1 MMVSNRGSVLRLLFW
16 QWRYTLSYALT
27 GALAPLVHVTL
38 GWHWMKLPM
47 APLAIL
53 GSTIGIFVSF
63 RTNQAY
69 ARWWEGRQ
77 LWGRMVNASRH
88 FANQVLSYLPRGE
101 GGAPSGLQRE
111 LVMRHVAYV
120 HALRVALRTQD
131 AAKDPELSRTIG
143 RELALL
149 SRSNLGQALVA
160 VQQRALAG
168 AAERGELDGHRL
180 QSLDT
185 TLAELL
191 AVQGGCERIKK
202 TPMPRGYSFIADRLV
217 LFFSVLLPF
226 ALAADLGWVIV
237 PINLLL
243 CLAFQL
249 IGEAGRV
256 LEDPFTMYWNGL
268 PLSQLSTMIEVNLR
282 EELGDVELPKI
293 PTVNADGILM

>member
-1 MMVSNRGSVLRLLFW
+1 MMVSNRGSVLRLLYW
-16 QWRYTLSYALT
+16 QWRYTLLFVLT
-27 GALAPLVHVTL
+27 GALAPIVHDVL
-38 GWHWMKLPM
+38 EWRWMKLPL

-88 FANQVLSYLPRGE
+88 FASQVLSYLPRGAD
-101 GGAPSGLQRE
+101 GAPSPLQRE
-111 LVMRHVAYV
+111 VVMRHVAYV
-120 HALRVALRTQD
+120 HALRVLLRTQD
-131 AAKDPELSRTIG
+131 PSKDPELQRTIG
-143 RELALL
+143 DDGALVA
-149 SRSNLGQALVA
+149 RSNLTFALVA
-160 VQQRALAG
+160 AQHRALT
-168 AAERGELDGHRL
+168 AAADRGELDKLRL
-180 QSLDT
+180 QSFDV

-202 TPMPRGYSFIADRLV
+202 TPMPRGYSFIAERLV

-226 ALAADLGWVIV
+226 ALAAELGWVIV
-237 PINLLL
+237 PINLLI

-256 LEDPFTMYWNGL
+256 LEDPFTMFWNGL
-268 PLSQLSTMIEVNLR
+268 PLSQLSTMIEVNVR
-282 EELGDVELPKI
+282 EELGDRELPKI
-293 PTVNADGILM
+293 PGVNANGILM